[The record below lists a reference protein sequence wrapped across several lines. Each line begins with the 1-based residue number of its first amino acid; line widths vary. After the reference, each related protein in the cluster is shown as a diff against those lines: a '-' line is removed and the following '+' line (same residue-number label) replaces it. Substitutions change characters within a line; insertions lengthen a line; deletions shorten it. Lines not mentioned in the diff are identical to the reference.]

1 MFMDMRNTAMSNTK
15 QLIQMAN
22 ELYNNESPVS
32 QWVETFK
39 PLELAKLWHET
50 CVITK
55 DNPFGAGY
63 DDEVYE
69 VLNILGYFE
78 GGDK

>member
-1 MFMDMRNTAMSNTK
+1 MRNLK
-15 QLIQMAN
+15 QLIDKAN
-22 ELYNNESPVS
+22 SLYDKRVS
-32 QWVETFK
+32 VEKWVEAFE

-50 CVITK
+50 CQFTK

-69 VLNILGYFE
+69 ALNKLGYFE
-78 GGDK
+78 Q